1 MSFQDVWTYCL
12 QRTGSSQHRI
22 RLVKVEERVYF
33 ALSKFY
39 WDSDTSSY
47 LPTKQHYF
55 IALDYLKD
63 FLTGVE
69 ALKPIIQRHLNATT
83 RNESAEGDT
92 VGTRCIPLEWSDNS
106 KTYPLTTPQPIEV
119 L

>member
-1 MSFQDVWTYCL
+1 MSFQDVWTYGL

-47 LPTKQHYF
+47 LPTK
-55 IALDYLKD
+55 
-63 FLTGVE
+63 
-69 ALKPIIQRHLNATT
+69 
-83 RNESAEGDT
+83 
-92 VGTRCIPLEWSDNS
+92 
-106 KTYPLTTPQPIEV
+106 
-119 L
+119 